1 MPVRAAFFD
10 VGDTLVEHW
19 APRETSRSIVRKAL
33 CEAFGELPWYEDFLA
48 AQLEPAPPAVPA
60 GERWS
65 FDAES
70 ARQETLRWYADW
82 FGSRGIELDGI
93 DLERLRSLMCVPLD
107 EVTTKVPGAIEA
119 LRWCV
124 EQGLRVVLV
133 TNTLSRGD
141 QEALEDWRR
150 FGVADAIHGVVSSH
164 SVGWR
169 KPHPAIFERA
179 LDIAGAK
186 PSETFHVG
194 DNLIADVWGAHQ
206 LGIRAIWR
214 RSAEARGTAA
224 EERRRLDP
232 SAPCRHNS
240 AHLQLEDGAVVCGD
254 CRETLPLEIRPDAV
268 VQDLTEL
275 PSIVEKWLR
284 D

>member
-1 MPVRAAFFD
+1 MNAKARARVCAEI
-10 VGDTLVEHW
+10 GEHEW
-19 APRETSRSIVRKAL
+19 IDD
-33 CEAFGELPWYEDFLA
+33 WLA
-48 AQLEPAPPAVPA
+48 AELEPTPSSSYAHILAA
-60 GERWS
+60 RGGSRER
-65 FDAES
+65 FEPDM
-70 ARQETLRWYADW
+70 ARQETVRWYRDW
-82 FGSRGIELDGI
+82 FEGRGIALDSI

-107 EVTTKVPGAIEA
+107 EVSMKVPGATDA

-179 LDIAGAK
+179 LELAGAE
-186 PSETFHVG
+186 PSDTFHIG
-194 DNLIADVWGAHQ
+194 DNLIADVWGAQQ

-214 RSAEARGTAA
+214 RSTDARGTAA
-224 EERRRLDP
+224 EERARLDP
-232 SAPCRHNS
+232 AAPCRHNS
-240 AHLQLEDGAVVCGD
+240 AHLRLDGGHVRCGD
-254 CRETLPLEIRPDAV
+254 CGEHVDVEIRPDAV
-268 VQDLTEL
+268 VDDLTEL
-275 PSIVEKWLR
+275 PGVVEKWLR
-284 D
+284 A